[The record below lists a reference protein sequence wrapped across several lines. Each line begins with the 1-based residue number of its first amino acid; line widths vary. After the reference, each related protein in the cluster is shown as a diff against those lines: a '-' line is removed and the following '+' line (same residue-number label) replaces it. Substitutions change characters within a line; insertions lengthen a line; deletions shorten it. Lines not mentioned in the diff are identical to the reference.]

1 MEKRVRFVPF
11 LDDDDDDNDDDRGL
25 FVHSTNASEDADSRF
40 QREFMGGGGGGGGGG
55 ALSVLAE
62 VGTTRLTA
70 SREEEKAKL
79 GEENTV

>member
-40 QREFMGGGGGGGGGG
+40 QREFMGGGG